1 MEAVR
6 CAERTG
12 ASSMSIPA
20 APALSSSE
28 RLAIHELIS
37 LYGHLVDQRQFSRLG
52 SIFTDDAVFDLSGY
66 DGSCYRGLPAIQ
78 AMMLASSEHPL
89 AHHATNVVV
98 LTQLDGIEVIS
109 KGIGVGEGGR
119 VGSVTYTDRLV
130 FTPLGWRIRERRCEL
145 RRPEG
150 IPDPT

>member
-1 MEAVR
+1 MQ
-6 CAERTG
+6 
-12 ASSMSIPA
+12 SD
-20 APALSSSE
+20 PALSPSE

-37 LYGHLVDQRQFSRLG
+37 LYGHLVDQRQFSQLG
-52 SIFTDDAVFDLSGY
+52 RIFTDDAVFDLGKY

-98 LTQLDGIEVIS
+98 LAQADGIAVIS
-109 KGIGVGEGGR
+109 KGIGVGAGGR
-119 VGSVTYTDRLV
+119 VGSVVYRDRLAL
-130 FTPLGWRIRERRCEL
+130 TPQGWRIQERCCEL
-145 RRPEG
+145 RQPDT